1 MCPRAHS
8 EEQGC
13 GRDAGAGP
21 SLGRLCHSEQP
32 ERGWQSLS
40 PSLRRERG
48 REPARGEAV
57 PGAKT
62 SR

>member
-1 MCPRAHS
+1 MG
-8 EEQGC
+8 Q
-13 GRDAGAGP
+13 DAGASP
-21 SLGRLCHSEQP
+21 SLGWPCRSPQSDG
-32 ERGWQSLS
+32 GWQGPS

-62 SR
+62 SRRESV